1 MDKKHQEML
10 EYVKDYFHTHTHHT
24 SGANYAFRNKLDHTI
39 RVTMWVE
46 RICKGEGVDP
56 DIPVTAAIFH
66 DIGYN
71 ISREDHPKYSEILA
85 REYLEKHAFPK
96 EYIDEACNIIG
107 LHGNKSLLVPGSPIG
122 LIILLEADNID
133 EKGALCVLRDGMSEG
148 NRPREEQSY
157 LNTYKRLKFYAV
169 KDTNNI
175 MVTKT
180 GDAIWK
186 EHIRVLNAFVESLE
200 YDLGIGD

>member
-1 MDKKHQEML
+1 M
-10 EYVKDYFHTHTHHT
+10 
-24 SGANYAFRNKLDHTI
+24 
-39 RVTMWVE
+39 
-46 RICKGEGVDP
+46 
-56 DIPVTAAIFH
+56 
-66 DIGYN
+66 
-71 ISREDHPKYSEILA
+71 
-85 REYLEKHAFPK
+85 
-96 EYIDEACNIIG
+96 
-107 LHGNKSLLVPGSPIG
+107 VPQSPIG

-200 YDLGIGD
+200 YDLGIGE